1 MHTFTRDLAVA
12 RFAAV
17 VAIELLA
24 LGVCFLPLLKCP
36 QQWQKDCRKV
46 GTVAGFLA
54 LLVCL
59 IALVAV
65 SLAPR
70 AAYDG
75 AVVRFL
81 EWGIVGVYALN
92 VTILVFVTA
101 RTGGPTSSLYGTL
114 IPIQLSAMLFM
125 QLEKDRLT
133 GESSVR
139 IAGLYVVFALVGY
152 LLAHYLREPI
162 ARWRL
167 LFVTDPAAVDYA
179 KENAT
184 WAAWLTVGAMFL
196 SFAAYAMPSD
206 ERFVKRVRSWYENAA
221 VSAPT
226 AEGARLGN
234 R

>member
-1 MHTFTRDLAVA
+1 MQTFTRDLAVA

-17 VAIELLA
+17 VAIELFA

-36 QQWQKDCRKV
+36 QQWQKDCRKL
-46 GTVAGFLA
+46 GTLAGFLA
-54 LLVCL
+54 LIVCL
-59 IALVAV
+59 IVLVGA

-70 AAYDG
+70 EAYDA

-81 EWGIVGVYALN
+81 EWGIVGVYILN

-125 QLEKDRLT
+125 QLEKDRLIR
-133 GESSVR
+133 ESSIG
-139 IAGLYVVFALVGY
+139 IAALYVVFALVGY
-152 LLAHYLREPI
+152 LLAHYLQKPI
-162 ARWRL
+162 ASWNL
-167 LFVTDPAAVDYA
+167 VFISDPATVDYA

-196 SFAAYAMPSD
+196 SFAAYAMPTD
-206 ERFVKRVRSWYENAA
+206 ERFVNKVRSWYSNAS
-221 VSAPT
+221 VSVPAT
-226 AEGARLGN
+226 GGATQGGQ
-234 R
+234 